1 MGKSL
6 FPVIAVI
13 RILLYSRQKW
23 QCFAYVSTQEAL
35 LKPTLFYD
43 AELRSVSITEN
54 SAQLTVAY
62 LGRDT
67 TLPADPN
74 NAAYCRRLLET
85 REEGKPIFGL
95 ARLIQR
101 KQTGTPRSK
110 ALYRFD
116 PYVDQTLRRAF
127 DLDAF
132 EFSRETH
139 NANCVGWRNA
149 KYPDGFLAPKGLIP
163 GQHGRFVSSSTQ
175 DVPVAVPLEFFE
187 LCVRMKSDPETVLK
201 SFIADIC
208 NLNSTPELPRA
219 DGSIHNGV
227 EARRKAREYLRQAW
241 RLKKDFFS

>member
-1 MGKSL
+1 M
-6 FPVIAVI
+6 
-13 RILLYSRQKW
+13 
-23 QCFAYVSTQEAL
+23 
-35 LKPTLFYD
+35 KPTLFYD
-43 AELRSVSITEN
+43 AELRSVSLTEN
-54 SAQLTVAY
+54 SAQLIVAY
-62 LGRDT
+62 QGHET
-67 TLPADPN
+67 ILPVEPG

-85 REEGKPIFGL
+85 KDGGNPIIGL

-101 KQTGTPRSK
+101 RQNGVARSK

-149 KYPDGFLAPKGLIP
+149 KFPDGFLAPKGLVP
-163 GQHGRFVSSSTQ
+163 GQQGRFVSSSTQ

-201 SFIADIC
+201 AFIADIC
-208 NLNSTPELPRA
+208 SLNSTPELPRA
-219 DGSIHNGV
+219 DGSVHNGAD
-227 EARRKAREYLRQAW
+227 ARRKAREYLRQAW